1 MAEPVKLIRTLWSP
15 FVHRAAAAL
24 QLKGV
29 PYELLVLEDL
39 QSKSELLLKHNPI
52 HQKVPVLLH
61 GGRAICESLL
71 IMEYVDEAFD
81 GPPLLPTDPYAR
93 AMARFWAQF
102 LEQKCARPFWL
113 AMWLDAGEE
122 QKAYVKEMKENL
134 ALLEGQLQGK
144 RFFGGDSIGY
154 LDVAACGPAHWI
166 YAFEEVTGV
175 SLMGEN
181 DEFPALR
188 RWAKEY
194 TENETVKECL
204 PTREQLVA
212 VFSANKDKYK
222 MIANEMLHQ

>member
-1 MAEPVKLIRTLWSP
+1 M
-15 FVHRAAAAL
+15 
-24 QLKGV
+24 
-29 PYELLVLEDL
+29 
-39 QSKSELLLKHNPI
+39 
-52 HQKVPVLLH
+52 
-61 GGRAICESLL
+61 
-71 IMEYVDEAFD
+71 
-81 GPPLLPTDPYAR
+81 
-93 AMARFWAQF
+93 
-102 LEQKCARPFWL
+102 L

-122 QKAYVKEMKENL
+122 QKVFVKETKENL

-144 RFFGGDSIGY
+144 RFFNGDSIGY

-166 YAFEEVTGV
+166 YAMEEATGV

-181 DEFPALR
+181 EFPALR